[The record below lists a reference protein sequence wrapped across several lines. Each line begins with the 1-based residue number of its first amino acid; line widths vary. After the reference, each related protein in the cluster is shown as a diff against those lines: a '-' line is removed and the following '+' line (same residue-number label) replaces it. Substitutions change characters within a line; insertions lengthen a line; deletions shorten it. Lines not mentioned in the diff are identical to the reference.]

1 MIIHPPAAEP
11 KMLGIL
17 PPATIPDAG
26 FVQDCLRQGLPVR
39 GVASALWY
47 CRHAVAGRRL
57 LGCEFRSVSVAL
69 HLHISRDDPGYLSR
83 KRAARG
89 VRTLRSH
96 QVQFEAHR
104 FMCGCSSD
112 LGFSMLCDCISSQR
126 HRAQQVADCQAS
138 T

>member
-1 MIIHPPAAEP
+1 
-11 KMLGIL
+11 MLGIFPL
-17 PPATIPDAG
+17 ATIPDAG

-57 LGCEFRSVSVAL
+57 PGCEFRSVSFAL

-89 VRTLRSH
+89 VRLLRSP

-104 FMCGCSSD
+104 FMCGCSLLS
-112 LGFSMLCDCISSQR
+112 FSMLCACISSQR
-126 HRAQQVADCQAS
+126 PRAQQVADCQAS